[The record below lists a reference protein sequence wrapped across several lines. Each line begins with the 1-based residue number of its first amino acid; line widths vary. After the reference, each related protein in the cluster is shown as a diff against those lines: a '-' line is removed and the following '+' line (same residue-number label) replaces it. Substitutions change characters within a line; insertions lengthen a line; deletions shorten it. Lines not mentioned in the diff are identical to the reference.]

1 MLNVLIV
8 DDEPL
13 AHEVLA
19 HHCRGE
25 PDIAIAAHCLSA
37 AEALARLEAQCIDL
51 MFLDIRMPLFGG
63 LDLLRGLHSPPLTI
77 IVSAHQEHA
86 LAGFEL
92 DVVDYLLKPVSA
104 ERFQKAL
111 GKVRRRIAERPIPRP
126 ANPEDIVLKVDR
138 VMRRFRL
145 AEVSAFEA
153 QGNFVNVVGDWG
165 TALATATLKGLR
177 TGLPPERFVQVHRS
191 FIVNRDRIVEQH
203 HDKVRLEDGRL
214 FPIGRSYR
222 AADLLRPPASENRED
237 RATMP
242 DVCQRL
248 P

>member
-1 MLNVLIV
+1 MLSVLIV

-25 PDIAIAAHCLSA
+25 PDMAIVAHCLSA
-37 AEALARLEAQCIDL
+37 AEALAQLEAQSIDL

-63 LDLLRGLHSPPLTI
+63 LDLLHGLRNPPLTV

-111 GKVRRRIAERPIPRP
+111 GKVRRRMAERPIPRP
-126 ANPEDIVLKVDR
+126 ANPKDLVLKVDR

-145 AEVSAFEA
+145 AEISAFEA

-165 TALATATLKGLR
+165 TALATATLKDLR
-177 TGLPPERFVQVHRS
+177 TRLSPERFVQVHRS
-191 FIVNRDRIVEQH
+191 YIVNRDRIVEQH
-203 HDKVRLEDGRL
+203 NDRVRLEDGRSI
-214 FPIGRSYR
+214 PIGRSYR
-222 AADLLRPPASENRED
+222 AADFLGPPASESRENSG
-237 RATMP
+237 TMP
-242 DVCQRL
+242 DVC
-248 P
+248 